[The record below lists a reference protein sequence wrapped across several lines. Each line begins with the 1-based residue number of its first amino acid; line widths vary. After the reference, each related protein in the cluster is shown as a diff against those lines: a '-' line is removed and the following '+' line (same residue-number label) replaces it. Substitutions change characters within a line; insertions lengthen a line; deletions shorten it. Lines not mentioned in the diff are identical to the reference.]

1 MEKTLQ
7 EQLVELKSQLETS
20 LTEKAKSEIALQIK
34 SLEEKMKPVDLT
46 EIKAEIK
53 KVTDWQ
59 VTKDE
64 ADKKNQQALDEL
76 IAHQS
81 KRKTPEKGT
90 SFKDALGEAMEQKKE
105 QIAGYAKNRSQI
117 NLELKAVGNM
127 GSGNLTTSGTQTFSG
142 NVMIG
147 GIGRKPY
154 EISHIRNIV
163 NVQPI
168 ATDSAYVVR
177 DAAGEGGPTAVA
189 MAAAKPQSDRDYVK
203 LIVPVTKIAHYFKIP
218 EEMLADNSWLQNEIS
233 AIGVEELLAKEDDL
247 LLNQVA
253 AAGLFAGLTTATN
266 STAFAAPASLAL
278 GVDLANNYDVLV
290 AAWTQARNAK
300 VSPNYALCNPSDY
313 AKMILTKESA
323 TSGTY
328 VFGAPNIAIPNI
340 FGIPLI
346 PHTAMTSDK
355 FLMGDFSKVTLG
367 QREGVSVRFYDQ
379 NEDDAIKNMV
389 TVVIEERVTIVAGRA
404 DYLYY
409 GDFSDGRA
417 ALETA

>member
-127 GSGNLTTSGTQTFSG
+127 GSGNLTTSGTGTFSG